1 MSADTTRTVYF
12 GKWPITEEEFRE
24 WLQQLDRN
32 KDGRISKEEL
42 AAGLQTLGLRCKR
55 WRAWWAMK
63 KNDADNSGYIDTE
76 SEIQKLVEH
85 ARKHW
90 GIDIRSK

>member
-1 MSADTTRTVYF
+1 M
-12 GKWPITEEEFRE
+12 TEEQFRE
-24 WLQQLDRN
+24 WLRHIDQN

-42 AAGLQTLGLRCKR
+42 NAALKTLGLRCKR
-55 WRAWWAMK
+55 LRAWWVMK
-63 KNDADNSGYIDTE
+63 KNDTDKSGYIDTE
-76 SEIQKLVEH
+76 SEIRALMEH